1 MDKTTNQIMDLN
13 DINWKDLLLTGNTN
27 YQINITNFYNG
38 IKNFIDS
45 FIKVQEK
52 EEIRN
57 DIFLEILNKL
67 KFFDPNRGKFSSF
80 LHTIIINKN
89 YDLTK
94 RKIQNIILTELS
106 EAEYTS
112 EEEQYDLDEIL
123 RHLTKEEH
131 DFIFAYVLDP
141 NYRKKNKI
149 NKSKKDTS
157 RYFYIINKLRNN
169 KK

>member
-13 DINWKDLLLTGNTN
+13 DTNWKDLLLTGNTN
-27 YQINITNFYNG
+27 YQVNITNFYNR

-89 YDLTK
+89 YG
-94 RKIQNIILTELS
+94 
-106 EAEYTS
+106 
-112 EEEQYDLDEIL
+112 
-123 RHLTKEEH
+123 
-131 DFIFAYVLDP
+131 FF
-141 NYRKKNKI
+141 
-149 NKSKKDTS
+149 
-157 RYFYIINKLRNN
+157 
-169 KK
+169 

>member
-27 YQINITNFYNG
+27 YQINITNFYNR

-67 KFFDPNRGKFSSF
+67 
-80 LHTIIINKN
+80 T
-89 YDLTK
+89 
-94 RKIQNIILTELS
+94 
-106 EAEYTS
+106 
-112 EEEQYDLDEIL
+112 
-123 RHLTKEEH
+123 
-131 DFIFAYVLDP
+131 
-141 NYRKKNKI
+141 
-149 NKSKKDTS
+149 DT
-157 RYFYIINKLRNN
+157 
-169 KK
+169 